1 MGILIGVAVPV
12 VKVEFEFDVEEEE
25 DNSWKNDSI
34 SFMYEAEVSSV
45 L

>member
-12 VKVEFEFDVEEEE
+12 VKAEFEFDVEEE

>member
-12 VKVEFEFDVEEEE
+12 VKVEFEFDEEEE